1 MERNYLQ
8 TPRFARELV
17 RNSVSTRAGASLAN
31 ALIRELVDC
40 QMLDISPDVLSS
52 SVMDKNMKKRQ
63 MANMSIDNLL
73 LFHPLTQ
80 FYLYYF

>member
-1 MERNYLQ
+1 MEMEDEESNNQLSQVSSVPIECSQTDPSFKLESKPHGKKLQ

-40 QMLDISPDVLSS
+40 QMLDISPD
-52 SVMDKNMKKRQ
+52 
-63 MANMSIDNLL
+63 
-73 LFHPLTQ
+73 
-80 FYLYYF
+80 